1 MKPKKRRRFSFID
14 PLASSNHCSASL
26 DQNRR
31 SSTSKE
37 SAAKQPDKTP
47 KTPKAP
53 KSGGTKGGKAH
64 TTVDA
69 LPVDDLVTSLLN
81 KLAGM
86 LTDKREDAL
95 AAVAKLVDGLKLQ
108 ALL

>member
-1 MKPKKRRRFSFID
+1 MSPLRRRAQ
-14 PLASSNHCSASL
+14 LAGAE
-26 DQNRR
+26 DER
-31 SSTSKE
+31 
-37 SAAKQPDKTP
+37 PDGAPKPP
-47 KTPKAP
+47 KTLKAP
-53 KSGGTKGGKAH
+53 KSGATKGGKAQ

-69 LPVDDLVTSLLN
+69 LPVDDLVTGLLK

-95 AAVAKLVDGLKLQ
+95 AAVAKLVEGLKLR